1 MGRVGLCTV
10 ESYIGGEFFEPNYLD
25 TRDPVLARCFPH
37 MAAPVGGVGFLRIAT
52 VAATEWHGVLVTWKL
67 RSRSPAWP
75 VQGAIGRRGAFLR
88 HDRRSWFR
96 WHDRREDLVRGL
108 GG

>member
-37 MAAPVGGVGFLRIAT
+37 LAAPVGGVGFTRIAPGLDRL
-52 VAATEWHGVLVTWKL
+52 AHPGL
-67 RSRSPAWP
+67 RGGRGERRCRCSACSRSAPTAPGTRTGWRP
-75 VQGAIGRRGAFLR
+75 SAA
-88 HDRRSWFR
+88 SPT
-96 WHDRREDLVRGL
+96 
-108 GG
+108 